1 VILQRILEALLDR
14 SPAFRAAVLLDYEGE
29 TVVAAAR
36 SGNDHDYRVLG
47 AYQGIFLR
55 DLLRAFARCDLGAVR
70 SFWME
75 QGGMRVLTE
84 TLSDGY
90 YVILAVNDAVPLGL
104 AAFRVAN
111 AAEELRALL

>member
-1 VILQRILEALLDR
+1 MILQRILDALIES
-14 SPAFRAAVLLDYEGE
+14 SPAFLAAVLLDYEGE

-47 AYQGIFLR
+47 AYQGIYLR
-55 DLLRAFARCDLGAVR
+55 DLLRAFARCEMGAVR

-75 QGGMRVLTE
+75 QDGARVLTH

-90 YVILAVNDAVPLGL
+90 YIVLVTETTIPVGL
-104 AAFRVAN
+104 AGDRVAN
-111 AAEELRALL
+111 AGEELRALL